1 MVLLSLYSYSM
12 NFYMTAIVK
21 TIFLFFA
28 IQGEEPLDYMGFS
41 ATVRLHVKQRFF
53 LKSFIRA

>member
-21 TIFLFFA
+21 TIFPFFA

-41 ATVRLHVKQRFF
+41 ATVRLNVK
-53 LKSFIRA
+53 LNASF